1 MTILFDQLSKQ
12 PIMSEVSME
21 DTPFSYGLSE
31 GAPYLFFKGNDWQD
45 LMGHEIKY
53 YSSGVL
59 LKLKD
64 KYKEHENEN
73 SFVFFNN
80 NGDVIFE
87 LSNIKYN
94 GYSDR
99 KKPNTVIN
107 VVVREN
113 ALHVR
118 ILNLTT
124 NETEEYITLTE
135 KKQIIH
141 KESQNEN
148 ELDL

>member
-124 NETEEYITLTE
+124 NETEEYFALTE

-141 KESQNEN
+141 KETQNEN